1 MVLFPVVNYSMFI
14 RETIRKKAGKAYK
27 QHQLIRSVRT
37 IKGPRQEIVLNMQQL
52 DLDKSKWKDLANAI
66 EEKLLNQTSLFNN
79 TDDELDK
86 LAEHYSAVILQN
98 RLNEASAKEKSAEAV
113 QPEYKNVD
121 INSVKTSTAR
131 DFGGENLVNHIMQKY
146 QIDRLLEELNLSE
159 KQQQHCKMLIAGRML
174 HPGSERETSRWL
186 NQDTSFP
193 EILNYTTKIYDR
205 ALHRAAIKLLLNHHQ
220 IEDYLSD
227 KARDLFSLEEKI
239 ILYDLTNTYFEG
251 SKRGSAIAKRGN
263 SKERRDDCPLLS
275 LAMAIDSEGFPKRS
289 KVYEGNISE
298 ASTLENVLSQI
309 TYGDTDKRKTIVMDS
324 GIATEDNLQKIKP
337 HYDYIAVS
345 RGRPIS
351 YEKWE
356 SIEEEEILLKDK
368 KTTLRLKSI
377 EIDDE
382 VYLLCHSEA
391 KEKKERGIIK
401 RRQSKFESELQNLA
415 EGLHQPRKLK
425 NYEKV
430 LEKIGRLKEKYKV
443 GQHYDI
449 KVKRNKSK
457 ASSITYSKNS
467 KGQLKNDHVGE
478 YLLRTNRKDLSNR
491 EISQIHRSLT
501 MIEASFRSMKSDLG
515 LRPIYHQNDR
525 CSEAHLYISV
535 LAYHFVAAI
544 LKQLQA
550 KGIHLTW
557 NSVRNAL
564 ASRKRVT
571 TTFNTKEGEIISI
584 RTNTAS
590 NLEQSEIYQSFK
602 GLKPAI
608 GDAKHMIKLK

>member
-1 MVLFPVVNYSMFI
+1 MFI

-37 IKGPRQEIVLNMQQL
+37 PKGPRQEIVLNMQQL
-52 DLDKSKWKDLANAI
+52 DLDKRKWKYLANAI

-98 RLNEASAKEKSAEAV
+98 RLNKPFPKEKTEETPT
-113 QPEYKNVD
+113 PEYKNVD

-131 DFGGENLVNHIMQKY
+131 DFGGENLINHLMKEY
-146 QIDRLLEELNLSE
+146 QIDQLFDDLNLTNNQ
-159 KQQQHCKMLIAGRML
+159 KQHCKMLIAGRML

-186 NQDTSFP
+186 NQDSSFP
-193 EILNYTTKIYDR
+193 EILNYTGKIYDT
-205 ALHRAAIKLLLNHHQ
+205 ALHRAAIKLLGNHHQ
-220 IEDYLSD
+220 VEDYLSD
-227 KARDLFSLEEKI
+227 KARDLFSLNEKI

-251 SKRGSAIAKRGN
+251 SKGGSTIAKRGK
-263 SKERRDDCPLLS
+263 SKERRNDCPLLS

-289 KVYEGNISE
+289 KIYQGNISE
-298 ASTLENVLSQI
+298 ASTLETVLSQI
-309 TYGDTDKRKTIVMDS
+309 SFGETKKRKTIVMDS
-324 GIATEDNLQKIKP
+324 GIATEANLQKIKP

-345 RGRPIS
+345 RKRLIP
-351 YEKWE
+351 YETWE
-356 SIEEEEILLKDK
+356 SIDEEKILLKDK

-377 EIDDE
+377 EVDDE
-382 VYLLCHSEA
+382 IYLLCHSEA
-391 KEKKERGIIK
+391 KEKKEQGIIK
-401 RRQSKFESELQNLA
+401 RRQSKFESELKKLA
-415 EGLHQPRKLK
+415 EGLHQPYKMK

-443 GQHYDI
+443 GQLYNI
-449 KVKRNKSK
+449 KVRHKGSK
-457 ASSITYSKNS
+457 ATSITFNKNS
-467 KGQLKNDHVGE
+467 KSQLKSDHIGE
-478 YLLRTNRKDLSNR
+478 YLLRTNRKDLSTR

-501 MIEASFRSMKSDLG
+501 MVEASFRSMKSDLG

-535 LAYHFVAAI
+535 IAYHFVAAI

-550 KGIHLTW
+550 NGINLTW
-557 NSVRNAL
+557 NSVRNVL

-571 TTFNTKEGEIISI
+571 TTFNTKDSEVISI
-584 RTNTAS
+584 RTNTTP
-590 NLEQSEIYQSFK
+590 NLEQTEIYQSFK
-602 GLKPAI
+602 RLEPALT
-608 GDAKHMIKLK
+608 DAKHLIKMK

>member
-1 MVLFPVVNYSMFI
+1 MFI

-37 IKGPRQEIVLNMQQL
+37 ASGPRQEIVLNMKQL

-66 EEKLLNQTSLFNN
+66 EEKLLNQTNLFNN
-79 TDDELDK
+79 TDSEIDK
-86 LAEHYSAVILQN
+86 LADHYSAVIIQN
-98 RLNEASAKEKSAEAV
+98 RLNTPSVKENTKETLD
-113 QPEYKNVD
+113 PDYKNVD

-131 DFGGENLVNHIMQKY
+131 DFGGENLVYHLMKEY
-146 QIDRLLEELNLSE
+146 QIDRLFNDLNLTK

-174 HPGSERETSRWL
+174 HPASERETSRWL
-186 NQDTSFP
+186 NKDSSLP
-193 EILNYTTKIYDR
+193 EIVKFRGKIYDT
-205 ALHRAAIKLLLNHHQ
+205 ALHRAAIKLLANHHHV
-220 IEDYLSD
+220 EDYLSD
-227 KARDLFSLEEKI
+227 KARDLFSLDEKI

-251 SKRGSAIAKRGN
+251 SKRNSTIAKRGK

-275 LAMAIDSEGFPKRS
+275 LAMTIDSEGFPKRS
-289 KVYEGNISE
+289 KIYEGNISE
-298 ASTLENVLSQI
+298 ASTLETVLSQI
-309 TYGDTDKRKTIVMDS
+309 SFGDTNKRKTIVMDS
-324 GIATEDNLQKIKP
+324 GIATENNLEKIKP

-345 RGRPIS
+345 RKRTIP
-351 YEKWE
+351 YEKWDT
-356 SIEEEEILLKDK
+356 IDEEKIILKDN
-368 KTTLRLKSI
+368 KTTLTMKSL
-377 EIDDE
+377 EVGDE

-391 KEKKERGIIK
+391 KEKKEQGIIK
-401 RRQSKFESELQNLA
+401 RRQSKFETELKNLA
-415 EGLHQPRKLK
+415 EGLHQPRKMK

-443 GQHYDI
+443 GQYYDI
-449 KVKRNKSK
+449 KVRRNKNK
-457 ASSITYSKNS
+457 ATSIIFSKNS
-467 KGQLKNDHVGE
+467 KGQLKSKHVGE

-515 LRPIYHQNDR
+515 LRPIYHQNDK

-535 LAYHFVAAI
+535 IAYHFVAAI
-544 LKQLQA
+544 LKQLQGN
-550 KGIHLTW
+550 GINLTW
-557 NSVRNAL
+557 DSVRKIL

-584 RTNTAS
+584 RTNTTP
-590 NLEQSEIYQSFK
+590 NLEQAAIYQIFK
-602 GLKPAI
+602 RLKPAI